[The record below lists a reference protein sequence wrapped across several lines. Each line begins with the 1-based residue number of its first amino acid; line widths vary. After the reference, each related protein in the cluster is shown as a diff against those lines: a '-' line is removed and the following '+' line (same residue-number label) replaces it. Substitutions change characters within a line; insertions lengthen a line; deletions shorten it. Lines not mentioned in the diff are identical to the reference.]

1 MTTIT
6 ASLHELVHAM
16 DAYAD
21 RELVRR
27 FGVDR
32 NLLEF
37 LAPLMGG
44 PMDVTRLAGGLNL
57 TKAAV
62 SKRAPRLE
70 QEGWLTASADPG
82 HGRRVVLALTPRGQ
96 DFVRTAGEWLNQRF
110 GVLLGDALIDPDG
123 FHAQVRRLVDAV
135 RALDDDGAPAG
146 VLS

>member
-1 MTTIT
+1 MTMT

-21 RELVRR
+21 RELERR

-37 LAPLMGG
+37 LAPLAGG
-44 PMDVTRLAGGLNL
+44 PMDVTRLAAGLNL

-70 QEGWLTASADPG
+70 REGWLAISADPG
-82 HGRRVVLALTPRGQ
+82 HGRRVVLALTERGR
-96 DFVRTAGEWLNQRF
+96 DFVQQAGRMLNQRF
-110 GVLLGDALIDPDG
+110 GALLEEALIDPEG
-123 FHAQVRRLVDAV
+123 FHAQLRILVDAV
-135 RALDDDGAPAG
+135 RSLDAAG
-146 VLS
+146 IRDEARS